1 MLIVRP
7 TSIIVVLQHL
17 NISHPISM
25 TPQPFEQIHK
35 TVRPIAYSPIDL
47 EALKVYFA
55 GVQKNGL
62 DLWIDGGFEN
72 VPKMMQ
78 EGLIMLQSYDLQS
91 QFAFINV
98 DAGRGLF
105 GGQKTRVATYT
116 ADLYRNEYLP
126 GPVLSGLLRALVGIN
141 NIYRAEGFLKGSGI

>member
-17 NISHPISM
+17 NISHPMSM
-25 TPQPFEQIHK
+25 TPQPLEQIHK
-35 TVRPIAYSPIDL
+35 TVRPVAYSLIDL

-55 GVQKNGL
+55 GVRKNDL
-62 DLWIDGGFEN
+62 DLEFDGGFEG
-72 VPKMMQ
+72 VSEMMQ
-78 EGLIMLQSYDLQS
+78 EGIILLQSRDLQS

-126 GPVLSGLLRALVGIN
+126 GPVLSGLLRALIGIN
-141 NIYRAEGFLKGSGI
+141 NIYRAEGFLKGSGV